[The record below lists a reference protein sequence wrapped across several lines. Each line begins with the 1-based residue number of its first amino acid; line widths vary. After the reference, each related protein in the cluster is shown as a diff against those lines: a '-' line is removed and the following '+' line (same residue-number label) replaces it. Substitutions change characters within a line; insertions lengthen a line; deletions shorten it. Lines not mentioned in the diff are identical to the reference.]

1 MFKKLHDVSIIWK
14 YIIIYFLI
22 CIVPISVLVFY
33 IYNISQKNVFDNAQS
48 YLRQTLVQ
56 TNKNISNN
64 IYTIRKISQEIAN
77 DKIIKDFLDMPYEG
91 TGEDILNYRNK
102 IFPYLRLRKSLIS
115 HAYSIWIF
123 KSSPDIPTSW
133 DSGVGIEDISRFSLT
148 DSTQKPENRDFW
160 WEENHL
166 DILSR
171 GTPKAAEKQ
180 RVYSYNYIIRSPGR
194 NKISGVLNI
203 QTKVEELFKDISLYN
218 SPRTGDMYIVDKKG
232 EIMYTPHK
240 QDTEKNI
247 FDLYPEQKL
256 SLDFFQNS
264 GEWRSKDYIFSS
276 IGVEE
281 LNCWLLSVL
290 PIKNIDKDIAQ
301 SKRGILF
308 DMIIIFILVLL
319 GIAIATFGI
328 TKKIRRLAEAVE
340 QVHDGNYDVSVI
352 QGGNDEFGKLNA
364 SFNEM
369 TKKIRTL
376 ITEVYE
382 AEIKVKDASLRMLEA
397 QVNPHFLYNTL
408 TSIAS
413 VAKKNRDDEA
423 QKMAISLGKFYR
435 IGLSKK
441 SETITIAEECEY
453 LQMYLNLQMVRY
465 NNRFLCRF
473 NIPEELRQYR
483 IIRNLLQPMVENALL
498 HGLENREKDGLIDIR
513 LEQTGNKL
521 IFTVSD
527 NGNGMPEEK
536 LEDINNGRFELGSS
550 SGYGL
555 KNVNDRLKIFY
566 GSSSSLR
573 IESSVESGTSVKIEI
588 PITSEQGE
596 RKS

>member
-14 YIIIYFLI
+14 YIIVYFLI
-22 CIVPISVLVFY
+22 CIVPISVMVFY

-48 YLRQTLVQ
+48 YLRQTLAQ

-77 DKIIKDFLDMPYEG
+77 DRIIKDFLDMPYEG

-102 IFPYLRLRKSLIS
+102 IFPYLRIRKSLIS

-123 KSSPDIPTSW
+123 KSNPDIPTSW

-148 DSTQKPENRDFW
+148 NSTQKPENRDFW

-166 DILSR
+166 DILSK
-171 GTPKAAEKQ
+171 GPKTEEKQ
-180 RVYSYNYIIRSPGR
+180 RVYSYNYIIRSRGR
-194 NKISGVLNI
+194 NKISAVLNI

-218 SPRTGDMYIVDKKG
+218 SPRIGDMYIVDKKG
-232 EIMYTPHK
+232 EIIYTPYR
-240 QDTEKNI
+240 QDTGKNI

-256 SLDFFQNS
+256 SLDFFQSS

-276 IGVEE
+276 IGIEE

-301 SKRGILF
+301 AKRGILF
-308 DMIIIFILVLL
+308 DMTIVFIVVLL

-328 TKKIRRLAEAVE
+328 TKKIRRLADAVE

-413 VAKKNRDDEA
+413 VAKKNGDDEA

-453 LQMYLNLQMVRY
+453 LQMYINLQMVRF
-465 NNRFLCRF
+465 NNHFLCQF
-473 NIPEELRQYR
+473 HIPEELRQYR

-498 HGLENREKDGLIDIR
+498 HGLENKERDGLIDIS
-513 LEQTGNKL
+513 LKQTGNKL
-521 IFTVSD
+521 VFTVSD
-527 NGNGMPEEK
+527 NGSGMPEEK
-536 LEDINNGRFELGSS
+536 LQDINNGRFELGSS

-555 KNVNDRLKIFY
+555 KNVNDRLEIFY

-596 RKS
+596 RKT